1 MVELHSLL
9 VCSDIVE
16 PHGLVPARV
25 RGNMCACVSF
35 LPRNAV
41 PRQDVLCPIL
51 NEMVWMRS

>member
-1 MVELHSLL
+1 MVKLRSLL

-16 PHGLVPARV
+16 PHSLVPACV
-25 RGNMCACVSF
+25 RGNMCSCVSF

-41 PRQDVLCPIL
+41 PRQDILCPIP